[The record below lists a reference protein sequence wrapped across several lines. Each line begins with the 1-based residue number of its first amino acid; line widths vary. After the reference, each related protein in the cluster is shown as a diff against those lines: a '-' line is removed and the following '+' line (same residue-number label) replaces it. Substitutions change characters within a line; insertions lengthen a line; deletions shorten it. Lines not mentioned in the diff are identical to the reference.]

1 MTVER
6 EAEIAASGL
15 TPLEYFLKILRD
27 PDRQDKERFAAAV
40 AAAPYCHPKLASTEH
55 SGKVDAGG
63 VTIVRLT
70 DLVDSAAAPV
80 DPQAVPAPARRRNDA
95 LSAASVVVTAGFEI
109 GFPSSAGGISD
120 RSSLAE
126 WEHLPTPIVR

>member
-1 MTVER
+1 MAKGVKTGGRQKGSKNKVSVER
-6 EAEIAASGL
+6 EAEIASSGL

-27 PDRQDKERFAAAV
+27 KGRQDKERFAAAV

-70 DLVDSAAAPV
+70 DLVDSAPGDNAAA
-80 DPQAVPAPARRRNDA
+80 DPEALPAPS
-95 LSAASVVVTAGFEI
+95 L
-109 GFPSSAGGISD
+109 GG
-120 RSSLAE
+120 
-126 WEHLPTPIVR
+126 VRTRH